1 MLAGVGLCV
10 AVGRPWA
17 YEQEIEILNPA
28 QEQRIDILE
37 GGEQRVAVVDA
48 QGEQQVVL
56 PEEPSAAKSAA
67 MNAAK
72 GTVAVLSVGISLAS
86 IAATLLFL

>member
-1 MLAGVGLCV
+1 MTNAGWLRLRSAALLAGVGLCV

-48 QGEQQVVL
+48 HEYEGPARRRRLGSGV
-56 PEEPSAAKSAA
+56 
-67 MNAAK
+67 
-72 GTVAVLSVGISLAS
+72 TAVQRMPGRYRYA
-86 IAATLLFL
+86 